1 MLAIIRDAGW
11 PIWPLIATSFLALTL
26 IVERLLALRRTRV
39 FPPAVLD
46 DVLGLVQKKRI
57 TPDIIDKLDAS
68 SPLGRVLATG
78 LRHRHRSRSAT
89 QEALEATGHSVAHD
103 LGRHVGA
110 IGTIAAVAPLM
121 GLFGTVVGMI
131 EIFGAYSPVGN
142 DPSTLAKGISVALY
156 NTGFGIFI
164 AIPAMIFYRY
174 LRTRIEDYLHD
185 LEQAAIRLVDTLHDE

>member
-1 MLAIIRDAGW
+1 MLAIVRDAGW

-26 IVERLLALRRTRV
+26 IVERLLTLRRARIL
-39 FPPAVLD
+39 PPNVLD
-46 DVLGLVQKKRI
+46 DVLGLVQKQRI
-57 TPDIIDKLDAS
+57 TPEIIDRLEKS

-78 LRHRHRSRSAT
+78 LRNRGRSREAM
-89 QEALEATGHSVAHD
+89 QQALEDTGFSVAHA
-103 LGRHVGA
+103 LGRYVGA
-110 IGTIAAVAPLM
+110 IGTIASVAPLM

-142 DPSTLAKGISVALY
+142 DPSQLARGISIALY

-174 LRTRIEDYLHD
+174 LRSRINDYLHD
-185 LEQAAIRLVDTLHDE
+185 LEQAATRLVDTVHPV